1 MKKKKNL
8 KNNEGQWAVILIFL
22 LNLQNVYI
30 YDVRTMMFYRL
41 LLLLLLA
48 PVTVMAQYADYSKM
62 SSMVRKMTIEN
73 RASMRR
79 LPAHGDREVCAFVRI
94 THDGPDVLSRHHCR
108 QLACF
113 GDIYIASIPFRSLAP
128 LSLHP
133 SVARIEANRGCS
145 ITMDTTL
152 VVLGGAKAHEGV
164 SLPHAFTG
172 EGVVVGVQD
181 IGFDLTHP
189 NFYDASATTYRIKRF
204 WDFLSLDTLDSPL
217 YVGAEYITEE
227 AIKAYAHSRDGL
239 AQTHGTHT
247 LGSAA
252 GSGFDSPYKGIAP
265 GSDICL
271 VSNAVGEDLEFIDS
285 LDIYKYTYAT
295 DALGFKYLF
304 DYADAVGKPCV
315 VSFSEGSSMD
325 FRGDDA
331 LYYEILDSLAG
342 PGHILV
348 ASAGNAGTQLN
359 HAHKHQGT
367 ETAKLR
373 LYTGASGVVFAVKSR
388 GEYTMRLHLT
398 GNEGEVIDYDMTPT
412 QILACE
418 DSTLTDTLSLKGK
431 PYIITATS
439 YPSCFDSTE
448 NVVETILETDTILG
462 LDRMVTVEIIGR
474 EADVEFFR
482 SSGYIAPLDATVCD
496 NSYTLHSPSSAPSV
510 ISVGANGYRTGIVNY
525 KGEYRAYDQGTDGQ
539 RSNYSSVGP
548 TYDGRIKPDVLAPGT
563 NVISS
568 YSSYYLENNPDA
580 RDIQSDVAHF
590 EFNGRTYA
598 WNANSGTSM
607 STPVVAGAIAL
618 WLQAKPTLT
627 PTDVLGVLERTCR
640 HVDPQLTYPNNQYGY
655 GEIDIYHGLLDV
667 LGISGIEGISHHQPA
682 GVRFSL
688 HGRSLFLTFEGEERR
703 PVEVRVYTSTG
714 QLVYTERGI
723 PVDGMLT
730 VRLDALPHGV
740 YAVQVNGARAA
751 TTGST
756 LIRL

>member
-1 MKKKKNL
+1 MRKF
-8 KNNEGQWAVILIFL
+8 VFFI
-22 LNLQNVYI
+22 
-30 YDVRTMMFYRL
+30 
-41 LLLLLLA
+41 LLA
-48 PVTVMAQYADYSKM
+48 FFATVSTALAQNADYTKM
-62 SSMVRKMTIEN
+62 SSMVRKLTIEN
-73 RASMRR
+73 HAAMRR
-79 LPAHGDREVCAFVRI
+79 SPAHGDREVCAFVRI
-94 THDGPDVLSRHHCR
+94 TSDGPEVLSRHHCR
-108 QLACF
+108 QLARF
-113 GDIYIASIPFRSLAP
+113 GNIYIASIPFRSLAP

-133 SVARIEANRGCS
+133 SVTRIEANRGCS
-145 ITMDTTL
+145 VTMDTTL

-172 EGVVVGVQD
+172 EGVVVGLQD

-189 NFYDASATTYRIKRF
+189 NFYDASTTTYRIKRF
-204 WDFLSLDTLDSPL
+204 WDFLSVDTLDSPL
-217 YVGAEYITEE
+217 YVGAEYTTEE

-239 AQTHGTHT
+239 VQTHGTHT

-252 GSGFDSPYKGIAP
+252 GSGYDSPYKGIAP

-271 VSNAVGEDLEFIDS
+271 VSNVVNDDLEFIDS
-285 LDIYKYTYAT
+285 ADVYKFTYAT

-304 DYADAVGKPCV
+304 DYADAVGRPCV
-315 VSFSEGSSMD
+315 VSFSEGSPMD

-348 ASAGNAGTQLN
+348 ASAGNSGLQVN
-359 HAHKHQGT
+359 HVRKPQGT
-367 ETAKLR
+367 ETASMR

-398 GNEGEVIDYDMTPT
+398 GNEGEVMDYDMTPS
-412 QILACE
+412 QILACA
-418 DSTLTDTLSLKGK
+418 DSTLTDTLSVKGK
-431 PYIITATS
+431 PYIITANC

-448 NVVETILETDTILG
+448 QVVETILETDTILG
-462 LDRMVTVEIIGR
+462 LDRMVTLELIGQ

-482 SSGYIAPLDATVCD
+482 SSGYVTPLGTTVGD

-510 ISVGANGYRTGIVNY
+510 ISVGANGYRTGFVNY
-525 KGEYRAYDQGTDGQ
+525 KGKYRSYDKGTNGW
-539 RSNYSSVGP
+539 RSDYSSVGP

-568 YSSYYLENNPDA
+568 YSSFYLENNPDA
-580 RDIQSDVAHF
+580 NDIKSDVAHF
-590 EFNGRTYA
+590 EYNGRTYA

-627 PTDVLGVLERTCR
+627 PGDVLGVLQRTSR

-655 GEIDIYHGLLDV
+655 GEIDIYYGLLDV
-667 LGISGIEGISHHQPA
+667 LGISGIEGLSHHQPS

-688 HGRSLFLTFEGEERR
+688 HGRRLLMTFEGEENR
-703 PVEVRVYTSTG
+703 PAEVRVYTTAG
-714 QLVYTERGI
+714 QLVHTERTAA
-723 PVDGMLT
+723 VDGLLT
-730 VRLDALPHGV
+730 VHLDALPSGV
-740 YAVQVNGARAA
+740 YAVQVNGSTAL

-756 LIRL
+756 LVRL